1 MAKPEIQ
8 LIISAVLKDKALVEA
23 VAKTKDLEKQ
33 VASLKDRLK
42 GGSDAA
48 KAFSGELA
56 KWVSVGAAFAF
67 LKNTATEFANF
78 ERSANALSDTFRRMG
93 MEPTAAIARV
103 TEFLEGLAATTGF
116 IDDDTLP
123 AFTRFLTL
131 TKSFEGAMAGTSLA
145 VDIAAK
151 RNIALSDAATLLQK
165 AMEGGT
171 KALVELGIA
180 KENDNGKTLTATEIT
195 KLLIQQYGGFSKK
208 VDDGKRA
215 VGSMSVAWDAFS
227 DAIGKRLQPALQ
239 WIARGL
245 TGVTAILTLLPPY
258 AEKARIYLV
267 ALIEGYYNSLK
278 TLANPLN
285 WADPAKMKAALV
297 DNIQKALDARN
308 VEIHRADVALAEAN
322 RQVGVMLGEKKI
334 EGEAEAYTK
343 GLKAL
348 LRVSAAADADSAQ
361 KEADQREQKW
371 TAFWHRIYAMNDEAA
386 KASTQAWAKAASEHA
401 KRFEEGSRRW
411 LSAEIAAIE
420 ADRRAKIQAA
430 KGTAAELL
438 AINVEASSR
447 VMEAWSK
454 VLTKEAQDRF
464 KQMGIELD
472 NDLQVVQIK
481 RDLRLDEIEWEMDK
495 LTQFGEWTTSKQI
508 DEYRT
513 LIAERKSL
521 RDEELDLEA
530 EAEIARTGATGLA
543 AQAIRNRYS
552 AAKMRNAQ
560 QAAHALDNLDKWQQM
575 NALERAKSV
584 AGTIQAI
591 NVAFFGNNK
600 RIAIAATIINTIAA
614 AVEALKNG
622 GGVPWGLIPFA
633 LTLATGY
640 AQVQAI
646 RSQDMAEGGM
656 AIGTSMVRV
665 AETPRARPE
674 LILPLRA
681 AKTEDLL
688 AGAMSRAAR
697 RIVGSPAA
705 AAAAAG
711 SVTNVNITEEYHL
724 HSAVADD
731 RTLRDLS
738 RKLDVAKRRD
748 ASRFLR

>member
-1 MAKPEIQ
+1 MAKPEVQ

-23 VAKTKDLEKQ
+23 IAKTKDLEKQ

-93 MEPTAAIARV
+93 MDPKVAIERV
-103 TEFLEGLAATTGF
+103 TEFLDSLAATTGF

-151 RNIALSDAATLLQK
+151 RNIALSDAAGLLQK

-180 KENDNGKTLTATEIT
+180 KEGDNGKSLTATQIT
-195 KLLIQQYGGFSKK
+195 KLLIEQYGGFAKK

-215 VGSMSVAWDAFS
+215 VGSMSVAWDMFS
-227 DAIGKRLQPALQ
+227 DAIGKRLQPALKFIEQ
-239 WIARGL
+239 GL
-245 TGVTAILTLLPPY
+245 KGAAAILTLLPPA
-258 AEKARIYLV
+258 AEKARIYV
-267 ALIEGYYNSLK
+267 VSMIEAYYSSLG
-278 TLANPLN
+278 TLANPMN
-285 WADPAKMKAALV
+285 WANPEKMKAVFGANFRAALE
-297 DNIQKALDARN
+297 ARN
-308 VEIHRADVALAEAN
+308 VELHRAEVAHAEAA
-322 RQVGVMLGEKKI
+322 RQVAAMLGETKI
-334 EGEAEAYTK
+334 EGEADAYTK
-343 GLKAL
+343 GLQAL
-348 LRVSAAADADSAQ
+348 LRVSENADAESTQ
-361 KEADQREQKW
+361 KEIEEREKRW
-371 TAFWHRIYAMNDEAA
+371 AAFWQRIYAMNEEAA
-386 KASTQAWAKAASEHA
+386 KASTAAWAKAAADQA

-411 LSAEIAAIE
+411 LSAELNAIE
-420 ADRRAKIQAA
+420 ADRRAKVQAA
-430 KGTAAELL
+430 KGTAAEIY

-495 LTQFGEWTTSKQI
+495 LTQFGEWTTSKQL

-513 LIAERKSL
+513 LIAERKRL

-600 RIAIAATIINTIAA
+600 RIAIAASIINTIAA

-688 AGAMSRAAR
+688 AGAMGRAAR

-711 SVTNVNITEEYHL
+711 SVTNVNITEAYHL